1 MTCKLHACPEEAQSL
16 ALTVINSNNCYILF
30 PIEDGSGFRRQQL
43 SQDELVVD
51 GDLVM
56 TRNSIGGGAFGSV
69 FKGRLG
75 NQPCAVKVLHS
86 HVPQLLI
93 SLKTTVQ
100 DEALERFV
108 NECKILEKF
117 KHRNVV
123 RHLSTR
129 IDPESNLP
137 ILVMELMDESLTCFL
152 KSKENFLS
160 LHTET
165 SLSLD
170 IASGL
175 RFLHSESIIHR
186 DICSDNVL
194 LLHNNGAPIAKVSD
208 FGMSRILR
216 PDCRSLT
223 TLGHRLAF
231 LPPEAGAIA
240 RKDYDFSLD
249 IFSFGVVVIQI
260 VMRASEIVSV
270 ADRDDL
276 VKKIEVTHP
285 LHGLIQGCIK
295 YEKEK
300 RPSAQDIC
308 HSLDFKVEELKRM

>member
-1 MTCKLHACPEEAQSL
+1 
-16 ALTVINSNNCYILF
+16 LF
-30 PIEDGSGFRRQQL
+30 PIEDGSGFGRQQL
-43 SQDELVVD
+43 SQDELVID

-56 TRNSIGGGAFGSV
+56 TKNSIGGGAFGSV

-75 NQPCAVKVLHS
+75 NQPCAVKVLHP
-86 HVPQLLI
+86 HVPRLLS
-93 SLKTTVQ
+93 SLEPTVQ

-108 NECKILEKF
+108 NESKILEKY

-123 RHLSTR
+123 RHLCTR
-129 IDPESNLP
+129 IDPKFNLP

-194 LLHNNGAPIAKVSD
+194 VLHNNGAPVAKVSD

-249 IFSFGVVVIQI
+249 VFSFGVVVIQI
-260 VMRASEIVSV
+260 VTRASEIISV
-270 ADRDDL
+270 AVRDDL

-285 LHGLIQGCIK
+285 LHSLIQGCIQD
-295 YEKEK
+295 EKEK
-300 RPSAQDIC
+300 RPSAKDIC
-308 HSLDFKVEELKRM
+308 HILEIKVEELKTM